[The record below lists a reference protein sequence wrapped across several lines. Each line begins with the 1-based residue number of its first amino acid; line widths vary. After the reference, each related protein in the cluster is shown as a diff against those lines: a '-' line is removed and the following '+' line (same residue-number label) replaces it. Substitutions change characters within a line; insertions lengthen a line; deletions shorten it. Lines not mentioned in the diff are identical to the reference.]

1 MPPTARTR
9 TTFVSEQ
16 SGGRVGMPYGT
27 LKVLVHSEGYRGKE
41 QTDRSVN
48 VPTRLG
54 FPNQHAPMRG
64 EGQLGA
70 GLFSH

>member
-1 MPPTARTR
+1 
-9 TTFVSEQ
+9 
-16 SGGRVGMPYGT
+16 MPYGT